1 MAAQSITT
9 DLTDSGHVIAT
20 AEPGT
25 LSSWAALGGG
35 QAGLAEE
42 TDYFIQGQTSISKQ
56 VKQETK
62 GMHADAGGNVT
73 FGTGDHVFIW
83 LYATTPGASDIRANG
98 GLRVTIGASASARDE
113 FYVNGRDFYQ
123 YGGWICYPIDP
134 TATPDNVIG
143 GGGGTTPRYFGGIMS
158 NTVSVK
164 GINFGV
170 DVIRY
175 GTGIDA
181 TGGGSPDP
189 DITFNDIATEDALN
203 ANAFGILQPTA
214 AGTALQGRVRIGA
227 DDTTTPTTFS
237 DTDAVLTK
245 LNNNP
250 SGVLQKTSST
260 FSGIIVAGSQTT
272 ATFDGC
278 LFIGLD
284 STDKGFF
291 DSGSA
296 TNLST
301 VTLSNTTFLDW
312 GTTDLSTST
321 TTTGCSWKNCSSV
334 TLNGGS
340 ISNCTFQNTAPV
352 IAGADLD
359 NISNCTFTRGATAQY
374 AITTSISTGTIS
386 FVNNSF
392 SGYNASNNQSDSM
405 INFTAT
411 SGSVTINYSGGTQPS
426 YSTAGVTVT
435 FQSSSTLT
443 LTGLKANTEVR
454 IYDAGT
460 TTEIAGIENSG
471 TFAAFSIN
479 VSSVDIVIHNIS
491 YIYQR
496 LESIDTSSDR
506 TLPIQQQQDRNYD
519 NPPP

>member
-25 LSSWAALGGG
+25 LGSWAALGGG

-42 TDYFIQGQTSISKQ
+42 TDYFIQGSTSISKQ

-73 FGTGDHVFIW
+73 FGTGDHVYVW

-98 GLRVTIGASASARDE
+98 GLRVTLGASANARDE
-113 FYVNGRDFYQ
+113 FYVNGRDFYK

-143 GGGGTTPRYFGGIMS
+143 GGAGSTPRYYGGIMS

-189 DITFNDIATEDALN
+189 DITFDDIATEDALT
-203 ANAFGILQPTA
+203 ANAFGVLQPTA
-214 AGTALQGRVRIGA
+214 AGTTLQGRIRIGA
-227 DDTTTPTTFS
+227 DDTTTSTTFT
-237 DTDAVLTK
+237 DVDAVLTK
-245 LNNNP
+245 ANNNP
-250 SGVLQKTSST
+250 SGVNAKTASN

-272 ATFDGC
+272 ASFTGC

-284 STDKGFF
+284 ATDLGFF

-296 TNLST
+296 SNLAT
-301 VTLSNTTFLDW
+301 VTLNNTTFLDW
-312 GTTDLSTST
+312 GPTDVSTST
-321 TTTGCSWKNCSSV
+321 TTTGCSWKNSGSL

-340 ISNCTFQNTAPV
+340 VSNSSFENSSPV

-359 NISNCTFTRGATAQY
+359 NISNCNFTRGSAGH
-374 AITTSISTGTIS
+374 AITTTVNTGTLS
-386 FVNNSF
+386 LVGNSF
-392 SGYNASNNQSDSM
+392 SGYGSNGTSTAAL
-405 INFTAT
+405 NFTAT
-411 SGSVTINYSGGTQPS
+411 SGSVTVNVSGGAVPTFLS
-426 YSTAGVTVT
+426 AGVTV
-435 FQSSSTLT
+435 SLSLSSTLT
-443 LTGLKANTEVR
+443 LTGLKASTEVR

-460 TTEIAGIENSG
+460 TTEVAGVENSG
-471 TFAAFSIN
+471 TSESFSIS
-479 VSSVDIVIHNIS
+479 VASVDVVLHNVG
-491 YIYQR
+491 YLYQR
-496 LESIDTSSDR
+496 IEALDTSANL
-506 TLPIQQQQDRNYD
+506 TLPIQQQVDRNYD